1 MIYSTGSKRPA
12 SSSPELGR
20 AKVRKLEK
28 LEFEQFDV
36 CAIPRKMDRNR
47 GIRSAPTTLSRQ
59 RSGSISPTSVV
70 DIELSNPTPQMLEVI
85 EKIKQKSEIIE
96 HEKTFN
102 DWHELNYSFVHK
114 KRVRTYSSSKRGRP
128 RKSSKTGFNN
138 NRKLKNN
145 VKSVAYERIKSL
157 NSTYNNEFKSEK
169 SINTVMKN
177 KKRKSKKCSIIKRK
191 CSTNR
196 ERIPLQKLETNVK
209 TTYINKRTID
219 GNNNNKK
226 QLKSVL
232 KKKQNQKETNIKSL
246 ITRSKS
252 KVAKIAAIK
261 KKLKRKPI
269 STNRNSIEK
278 FKVGLIVSLP
288 NSPFTKCDNNKHK
301 NHNNSSKRI
310 K

>member
-1 MIYSTGSKRPA
+1 
-12 SSSPELGR
+12 
-20 AKVRKLEK
+20 
-28 LEFEQFDV
+28 
-36 CAIPRKMDRNR
+36 
-47 GIRSAPTTLSRQ
+47 
-59 RSGSISPTSVV
+59 
-70 DIELSNPTPQMLEVI
+70 
-85 EKIKQKSEIIE
+85 
-96 HEKTFN
+96 
-102 DWHELNYSFVHK
+102 
-114 KRVRTYSSSKRGRP
+114 
-128 RKSSKTGFNN
+128 
-138 NRKLKNN
+138 
-145 VKSVAYERIKSL
+145 
-157 NSTYNNEFKSEK
+157 
-169 SINTVMKN
+169 MKN